1 MEKTIISGFGVNK
14 LNLSD
19 IKKELQLN
27 YSEENRKEYM
37 PGTSLT
43 IAEYD
48 YLFRHIQEYTLNNYM
63 VKIQQYSKCR
73 NPFETI
79 IKWAFADCNWY
90 FCDITQGGEDNDL

>member
-1 MEKTIISGFGVNK
+1 MEKTITNSFGINK
-14 LNLSD
+14 LNFSD

-27 YSEENRKEYM
+27 YSEEDRNENM

-48 YLFRHIQEYTLNNYM
+48 YLFRHIQEYTLKNYLI
-63 VKIQQYSKCR
+63 KIQQYSNCR

-90 FCDITQGGEDNDL
+90 YRDITQGGEGSE